1 MSILGVS
8 AFHHDSAAA
17 IIKKGKIIGACQ
29 EERFTRIKYDKSW
42 PKNSIDYLQSSTS
55 EIKTVAYYDDTKK
68 GKTRS
73 RIKI

>member
-42 PKNSIDYLQSSTS
+42 PKNSIDYLFVIISVFYIINFTCLSL
-55 EIKTVAYYDDTKK
+55 D
-68 GKTRS
+68 
-73 RIKI
+73 